1 MPKDKAY
8 WQVYNQKRQAYL
20 AAKKKES
27 REKLKRLAISD
38 LDLPTKLPSTWLNQP
53 TIGLNNQ
60 STEALRVVEQVV
72 DYQQTVDPKK
82 AVEQVVDIR
91 TVVDQAF
98 NQVVDTRTVVDKRM
112 VVDNHSRVVDINH
125 PATDALAVVDNSFQ
139 VVDNLSHLIH
149 QYQTNTA
156 YNCASTCSQNKY
168 CSNCWYFVDDKLVN
182 YKGLYD

>member
-1 MPKDKAY
+1 MLKDKAY

-20 AAKKKES
+20 AAKKKAS

-72 DYQQTVDPKK
+72 GYQQTVDPKK
-82 AVEQVVDIR
+82 AVEQVVDTQ
-91 TVVDQAF
+91 TVVDNRSQ
-98 NQVVDTRTVVDKRM
+98 
-112 VVDNHSRVVDINH
+112 VVDINQAASH
-125 PATDALAVVDNSFQ
+125 QTVVDNSFQ
-139 VVDNLSHLIH
+139 VVDQLACLI
-149 QYQTNTA
+149 QSWQTNTA

-168 CSNCWYFVDDKLVN
+168 CSNCWYFQNNQLID
-182 YKGLYD
+182 YKKEVLM